1 MHRSEVVGLE
11 LCKPGATQ
19 VALLTGALSSCVAF
33 GAVCNVVRK
42 LIVFSSTKMNLHRE
56 IIISTVCLNVY
67 YG

>member
-11 LCKPGATQ
+11 LCKPGATH

-42 LIVFSSTKMNLHRE
+42 FDCILF
-56 IIISTVCLNVY
+56 Y
-67 YG
+67 